1 MSGPQTQE
9 RSYADVRAERRREK
23 KASKKARKAAKP
35 KGIDFPIWKA
45 MPLPLLIVF
54 LATVL
59 VGLVTIAVVLISP
72 PQPKI
77 AVAERRSPPG
87 PSVSHYVG
95 PILLAPLPSS
105 LPATKPPC
113 NELSGVVIEGGA
125 PAQVRLGGV
134 MKRMCPFLTD
144 RSPFAQ
150 SVRALRQAH
159 IRFARFARTGDPST
173 LSLQSPVR
181 VLVNVRFAR
190 RDQSALYIAP
200 LLAHEGFHL
209 LHRAERFTAA
219 LELQAREVEL
229 RACRLLIDVRGW
241 PRGCH
246 DAQQLIDFGHS
257 RAIRALADAGFPE

>member
-1 MSGPQTQE
+1 MSGPSTQE
-9 RSYADVRAERRREK
+9 RTYADVRAERRREK
-23 KASKKARKAAKP
+23 KASKAARKAAKP

-45 MPLPLLIVF
+45 MPLPLLVIF

-59 VGLVTIAVVLISP
+59 VALVTITVVLVSP

-95 PILLAPLPSS
+95 PILLAPLPSP
-105 LPATKPPC
+105 LPATVPPC
-113 NELSGVVIEGGA
+113 DALKGVVIEGGA

-134 MKRMCPFLTD
+134 MERMCSFLTD
-144 RSPFAQ
+144 TSPFAQ
-150 SVRALRQAH
+150 SVRALKHAH

-173 LSLQSPVR
+173 LSLLPPVS
-181 VLVNVRFAR
+181 VLINVRFAR

-209 LHRAERFTAA
+209 LHRGERFSAA

-229 RACRLLIDVRGW
+229 RACRLLVPVEGW
-241 PRGCH
+241 PRGCS
-246 DAQQLIDFGHS
+246 DAQQLIDFGPA
-257 RAIRALADAGFPE
+257 RATRSLVDAGFPE